1 MVQGPL
7 VIAGTVPEL
16 NGVRG
21 ILAEERLEAFRYS
34 DSMPL
39 LWVVGCIE

>member
-7 VIAGTVPEL
+7 IIARAVPEL

-21 ILAEERLEAFRYS
+21 ILPEERLETFKYS